1 MYDEQQNIRNALLLG
16 GGLAWGPSNSP
27 RQYGNQQKQ
36 YYGSETAAF
45 ADIYGKYAS
54 DTVEALAQGLAP
66 EDPIA
71 WETVT
76 VRLADMV
83 KPSATTSRQPDDYK
97 MLMVV
102 ERDITYIPPGA
113 KFVTMGST
121 WLCIAPENISGVFA
135 SGMVEKCNAVWKYLD
150 YYGNL
155 REEPMAVT
163 NSLIRASSPDPQGMM
178 LITKGYYDVKCQ
190 NNAATQQLND
200 NSRIMLGTAA
210 YCITGFSDANQ
221 EFTSD
226 ENGVRLLEFTLRYEE
241 PNPEIDDLENRVAGG
256 KEFSWEI
263 AVTGLPVMAAGQ
275 KAVFAADSVRCGRHV
290 TGTETCPITYQWSS
304 TNPAVATVDESTGEV
319 TAVGEG
325 TCQIVCILA
334 ENLDITSAYTVAVE
348 DTAAGKAVSFLT
360 TPPASLNAYESTTF
374 ACGCFAG
381 GQEVPGGTVTWSFA
395 GPAVSSYQAETMEN
409 QATITCWGGDDIPLT
424 VTASWEGAQ
433 VTAEIR
439 LYGM

>member
-1 MYDEQQNIRNALLLG
+1 M
-16 GGLAWGPSNSP
+16 
-27 RQYGNQQKQ
+27 
-36 YYGSETAAF
+36 
-45 ADIYGKYAS
+45 
-54 DTVEALAQGLAP
+54 
-66 EDPIA
+66 
-71 WETVT
+71 T

-83 KPSATTSRQPDDYK
+83 KPSATTGRQPDDYK

-121 WLCIAPENISGVFA
+121 WLCTTPENISSVFA
-135 SGMVEKCNAVWKYLD
+135 SGMVEKCNAMWKYLD

-163 NSLIRASSPDPQGMM
+163 NSLIRASSPDPQGMV

-221 EFTSD
+221 EFTSE
-226 ENGVRLLEFTLRYEE
+226 ENSVRLLEFTLRYEE
-241 PNPEIDDLENRVAGG
+241 PNPELDDLENRVAGG

-424 VTASWEGAQ
+424 VTASWEGVQ